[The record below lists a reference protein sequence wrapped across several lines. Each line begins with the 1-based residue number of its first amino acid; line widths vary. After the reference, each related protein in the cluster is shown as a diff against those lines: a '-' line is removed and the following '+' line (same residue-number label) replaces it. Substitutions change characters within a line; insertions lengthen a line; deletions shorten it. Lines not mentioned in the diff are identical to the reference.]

1 MKEQI
6 YGGSR
11 AIDFDFANQGNLD
24 VGLLLTRSCDAP
36 ESVPFESRMLFKF
49 NRFGLYLGI
58 PGRDGKWST
67 ERCCFE
73 DPCYQHQWEICREK
87 LKPSESKLLEQI
99 DEACVVTMIETDK
112 TYRISILSLSEFA
125 SGQKL
130 MIRDLKAKAMREV
143 ILNKIFLAIGTEG
156 NFCVMKYNNETFA
169 LQCCLIKPIIC
180 RKGLDEWPWS
190 EQGEFMD
197 HVPGLARGVTASA
210 VSGGVASL
218 VTCGAAGAGFFVST
232 TPGILW
238 GTYTTV
244 MSVGAVMSFAVV
256 PITVGAIAVGSAAA
270 YLTKCSLQ
278 TSKGGSV
285 ESIGIVSHAEILEAT
300 NNLAERN
307 IIGRGGLGPVYSGR
321 WRDKEVAVKIL
332 KPEASSS
339 QGIPELTREIDV
351 LRQFRHVHLVP
362 LLAYCISEGGAF
374 SCLVYP
380 LMRTSLSDCLLH
392 FKDARMNADDL
403 CQALLLARTRVRI
416 SADIAAALEYLH
428 CGAGL
433 LHRDVKTSNI
443 LLDDQSRARISDVG
457 LARPIEQAQGAA
469 VSRACGVGTFGYID
483 PEYEDT
489 NEFRPSSDVFS
500 FGVVL
505 LELLTGLPAVD
516 KGARPPKLHKRVGR
530 GLLEQA
536 DAVADG
542 AVSWN
547 CEGDVNAA
555 VELARIAA
563 ECIDEVGDDRPTARE
578 LHERLAAL
586 AKRCGRPRAARPSA
600 SGGGACQVCMS
611 APRRVRFRPC
621 HHVLLCEGC
630 VAQVLERG
638 RGCPCCE
645 AAVEACDVGDFPSTY
660 SPDELEDTVPGP
672 AGVHSGGV
680 P

>member
-36 ESVPFESRMLFKF
+36 ESVPFESRKLFKF

-58 PGRDGKWST
+58 PGRDGKGST

-73 DPCYQHQWEICREK
+73 DSCYQHQWEICRKK

-99 DEACVVTMIETDK
+99 DEACVVTMIETDE

-156 NFCVMKYNNETFA
+156 NFCVVKYDNETFA
-169 LQCCLIKPIIC
+169 LQCCLIEPIIC
-180 RKGLDEWPWS
+180 GKGRDQWLWS

-197 HVPGLARGVTASA
+197 HVPGLARGVTATV

-218 VTCGAAGAGFFVST
+218 ATCGAAGAGLFVST

-270 YLTKCSLQ
+270 YLTKRRLQ

-339 QGIPELTREIDV
+339 QGIPELT
-351 LRQFRHVHLVP
+351 
-362 LLAYCISEGGAF
+362 
-374 SCLVYP
+374 
-380 LMRTSLSDCLLH
+380 
-392 FKDARMNADDL
+392 
-403 CQALLLARTRVRI
+403 
-416 SADIAAALEYLH
+416 
-428 CGAGL
+428 
-433 LHRDVKTSNI
+433 
-443 LLDDQSRARISDVG
+443 
-457 LARPIEQAQGAA
+457 
-469 VSRACGVGTFGYID
+469 
-483 PEYEDT
+483 
-489 NEFRPSSDVFS
+489 
-500 FGVVL
+500 
-505 LELLTGLPAVD
+505 
-516 KGARPPKLHKRVGR
+516 
-530 GLLEQA
+530 
-536 DAVADG
+536 
-542 AVSWN
+542 
-547 CEGDVNAA
+547 
-555 VELARIAA
+555 
-563 ECIDEVGDDRPTARE
+563 
-578 LHERLAAL
+578 
-586 AKRCGRPRAARPSA
+586 
-600 SGGGACQVCMS
+600 
-611 APRRVRFRPC
+611 
-621 HHVLLCEGC
+621 
-630 VAQVLERG
+630 
-638 RGCPCCE
+638 
-645 AAVEACDVGDFPSTY
+645 
-660 SPDELEDTVPGP
+660 
-672 AGVHSGGV
+672 
-680 P
+680 